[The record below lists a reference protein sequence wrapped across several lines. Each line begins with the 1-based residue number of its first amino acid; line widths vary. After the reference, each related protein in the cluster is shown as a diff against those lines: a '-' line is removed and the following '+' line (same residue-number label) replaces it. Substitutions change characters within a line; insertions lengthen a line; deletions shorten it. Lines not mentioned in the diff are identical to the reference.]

1 MAADDEQ
8 VLRPGIDGA
17 IGVKSHEGVELGEL
31 QRVLIER
38 VIDVGSRGP
47 YLFHLAKIYHMV
59 RANLGYI
66 CLSQWL
72 VQFCISKPLIHP
84 HRIEAIN

>member
-1 MAADDEQ
+1 MTFWGLPVLRIFFYLLVHGVICEVHMAADDEQ

-47 YLFHLAKIYHMV
+47 YLFHLA
-59 RANLGYI
+59 
-66 CLSQWL
+66 
-72 VQFCISKPLIHP
+72 
-84 HRIEAIN
+84 